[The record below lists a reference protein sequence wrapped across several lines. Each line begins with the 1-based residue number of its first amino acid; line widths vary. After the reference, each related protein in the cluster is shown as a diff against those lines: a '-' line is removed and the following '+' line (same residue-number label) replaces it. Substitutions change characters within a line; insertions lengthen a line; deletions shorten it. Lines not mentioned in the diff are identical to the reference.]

1 MPEHGKPLLE
11 AKLEPVSHRDAVAAP
26 VVQVH
31 AQRVTAGTGLDAATR
46 RTRAPRRVIR
56 RG

>member
-1 MPEHGKPLLE
+1 MPEHCKPLLE
-11 AKLEPVSHRDAVAAP
+11 AKLKPVSNRDAVAAP

>member
-1 MPEHGKPLLE
+1 MPEHRKPLLE
-11 AKLEPVSHRDAVAAP
+11 AKLEPVSNRNAVAAP

-31 AQRVTAGTGLDAATR
+31 VQRVTTGTRLNAATR